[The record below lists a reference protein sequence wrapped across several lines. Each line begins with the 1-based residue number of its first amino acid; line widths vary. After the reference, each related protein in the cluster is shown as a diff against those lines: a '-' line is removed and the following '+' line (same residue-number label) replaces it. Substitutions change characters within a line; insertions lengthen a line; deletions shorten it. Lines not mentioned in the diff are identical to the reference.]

1 MGEQSVNDFLDL
13 FLRKLIILNY
23 FFERFSPCFNVMN
36 SIAMMVKYLGTYQGF
51 FRRDDE
57 WLLAT
62 VANWHN
68 NLCQGIPL

>member
-1 MGEQSVNDFLDL
+1 
-13 FLRKLIILNY
+13 
-23 FFERFSPCFNVMN
+23 MN

-51 FRRDDE
+51 FRWDDE